1 MRRYVLK
8 RVGQAALVLWAA
20 YTLTFIL
27 LSVLPGDAITNR
39 IQAPDSDISPEG
51 AQSLLAFYGL
61 DRPLWEQYLHG
72 IGAAIQGD
80 LGYSLNTAQ
89 PVHQLI
95 GDALPST
102 LALTFLGLLVGT
114 VLAGVVA
121 ISIIYAP
128 WAWLRSFVGSL
139 PPLFGSVPTFVVGI
153 LLLQIL
159 AFQLGL
165 IPSVDDGSF
174 RALVAP
180 AVTLGIVL
188 AATLAQ
194 VFATSVRHT
203 RRQAYV
209 HVQFA
214 RGAGEGYI
222 FRKDV
227 LRNSVRPVLTLLGL
241 AFGELIAGSV
251 VTEAVFARN
260 GIGQLIVGSVIT
272 QDLPVVQGVVLVSAA
287 AYVVSNLAVDLA
299 YPFIDPRILVD
310 GRARRATRGPRR
322 RAAAATAPTPSTAP
336 AVAVTAAAAVAP
348 RVAAAPTEPSQP
360 RLPAE
365 WAMP

>member
-1 MRRYVLK
+1 MRRYALK

-20 YTLTFIL
+20 YTLTFVL
-27 LSVLPGDAITNR
+27 LSALPGDAITSR

-51 AQSLLAFYGL
+51 AQALLSFYGL
-61 DRPLWEQYLHG
+61 DRPLWQQYLHG
-72 IGAAIQGD
+72 LTAAIQGD

-89 PVHQLI
+89 PVDRLI

-102 LALTFLGLLVGT
+102 LALSFLGLVIGT
-114 VLAGVVA
+114 VIAGVVA

-128 WAWLRSFVGSL
+128 WPWLRSFFGSL

-165 IPSVDDGSF
+165 IPSVDDGST
-174 RALVAP
+174 RAVVAP

-194 VFATSVRHT
+194 VFATSVRTT
-203 RRQAYV
+203 REQPFV
-209 HVQFA
+209 HVQQA

-227 LRNSVRPVLTLLGL
+227 LRNSVLAVLTLLGL

-260 GIGQLIVGSVIT
+260 GIGQLVVGSVNT

-287 AYVVSNLAVDLA
+287 AYVVINLIVDLA
-299 YPFIDPRILVD
+299 YPFIDPRILIEGKPRRVT
-310 GRARRATRGPRR
+310 RTARRS
-322 RAAAATAPTPSTAP
+322 AALSAVAAPVKASPAPAGAAPAPTPSPSPAP
-336 AVAVTAAAAVAP
+336 AG
-348 RVAAAPTEPSQP
+348 PSQP